1 MWHLAG
7 KTLIVV
13 SQLQISVDMC
23 NILSNI
29 LSKQILHLFGTF
41 VLIDCVVIF
50 VDAFDREYRLA
61 FSQLGHRDLARLRVY
76 DRPPNNAITWCRRI
90 FSDLEL

>member
-1 MWHLAG
+1 MINFV
-7 KTLIVV
+7 IV
-13 SQLQISVDMC
+13 QY
-23 NILSNI
+23 
-29 LSKQILHLFGTF
+29 F
-41 VLIDCVVIF
+41 VKVNMVLYNFTIFLIF